1 MVVHDPSK
9 SIDKIADVI
18 GDDLKRITDEIITNK
33 HNIKQAEAREERAED
48 FYDDLYDKFENM
60 EKKVNDI
67 LHEVKIL
74 RKQAS
79 KNSKEIQILL
89 NNKFAPIGMM
99 RASSTDTIP
108 YSSGGEFKTKF

>member
-9 SIDKIADVI
+9 SIDKIAGVI
-18 GDDLKRITDEIITNK
+18 GDDIQRITDEIITNK
-33 HNIKQAEAREERAED
+33 HNIKQAEAREDRAED
-48 FYDDLYDKFENM
+48 FYDELYDKFENM
-60 EKKVNDI
+60 QQKVDGI

-74 RKQAS
+74 RKQAA
-79 KNSKEIQILL
+79 KNSKEIEILL

-108 YSSGGEFKTKF
+108 YSSGSEFKTKF